1 MRKRMSMIGEVHK
14 NRTGL
19 EYKIIG
25 FIPGSLK
32 KKGRY
37 EVEFLA
43 TGYRATAQIGAI
55 YKGDIKDRLHPS
67 FWGVGKLGYA
77 AIEDNKPAYIR
88 WQAMIQRCYDQDA
101 INYKKYGEDGVT
113 VCERWHRLDYFLEDV
128 IKLPGY
134 DLLLTHGKEAQL
146 DKDILSGGQIG
157 KLYSPE
163 TCCFVLRAENM
174 KHRRTNYAAKFKE
187 ICPDGT
193 EIIHQNISALAKE
206 RGYSNSSIWFVLTGK
221 RKTLFG
227 SKFVRV
233 DEDVQTTEKL
243 VNN

>member
-1 MRKRMSMIGEVHK
+1 M
-14 NRTGL
+14 
-19 EYKIIG
+19 
-25 FIPGSLK
+25 
-32 KKGRY
+32 
-37 EVEFLA
+37 
-43 TGYRATAQIGAI
+43 
-55 YKGDIKDRLHPS
+55 
-67 FWGVGKLGYA
+67 
-77 AIEDNKPAYIR
+77 
-88 WQAMIQRCYDQDA
+88 QRCYDPDA
-101 INYKKYGEDGVT
+101 INYKKYGGDEVT

-174 KHRRTNYAAKFKE
+174 KHRRTDYAAKFKE